1 MTTSRS
7 NLLESIGLLPGMLED
22 WVAVVT
28 GGGQGI
34 GREIAITLA
43 SLGARVGIAELSE
56 FGLETARQIQGFGGA
71 AKYVQTDISQ
81 QDPVNLLAKQIHEEL
96 GPVDIL
102 INNAIR
108 CPVAPVVEMDL
119 SQWDEVV
126 AVNLRGAFLT
136 CKAFLPEM
144 IARKHGIILNM
155 ISTDAMPGL
164 SAYIATKQGLAGFSQ
179 SLAVEVGAEGVRV
192 VAFAPGMVDTPG
204 IRSVA
209 DRLAPLLGMT
219 VEEFMRI
226 SLHPAYDGL
235 MPVEHAAAAAAYL
248 AVNCAEEYHG
258 EIVNGYEILEKAG
271 LIQAKGIELVEQI
284 RLDGAGE
291 IESSGL
297 DQDEQCSRALAYSR
311 KLQIILDETA
321 SEFNQLPVFIRPM
334 ARSGFKSKAGLR
346 LQDWQRMVESLAA
359 QLSLI
364 QAGETT
370 GKINIPQIQD
380 LLEKLSVYYQ
390 GVPAET
396 ARFTKDTEFL
406 EEVARRTA
414 QRVSVIKGLV
424 RMLEETGFGA

>member
-7 NLLESIGLLPGMLED
+7 NLLESIGLLPGMLD
-22 WVAVVT
+22 DRVAVVT

-43 SLGARVGIAELSE
+43 FLGARVGIAELSE
-56 FGLETARQIQGFGGA
+56 SGLETARLIQGFGGA
-71 AKYVQTDISQ
+71 AKYIQTDISK
-81 QDPVNLLAKQIHEEL
+81 QDPVNLLAQEIHEEL

-136 CKAFLPEM
+136 CKAFLPVM
-144 IARKHGIILNM
+144 IARKHGTILNM

-179 SLAVEVGAEGVRV
+179 SLAVEVGAEGVHV

-209 DRLAPLLGMT
+209 DQLAPLLEMT
-219 VEEFMRI
+219 VEEFMHI

-235 MPVEHAAAAAAYL
+235 MPVEHAAAAAVYL

-271 LIQAKGIELVEQI
+271 LIHAKGIELLEQI
-284 RLDGAGE
+284 QLDVAGE
-291 IESSGL
+291 IEPSGL
-297 DQDEQCSRALAYSR
+297 DQDEKFSRALAYSR
-311 KLQIILDETA
+311 ELKMILSETA
-321 SEFNQLPVFIRPM
+321 SEFNQLPVFIRPV
-334 ARSGFKSKAGLR
+334 ARNGFKSKAGLR
-346 LQDWQRMVESLAA
+346 LQDWQRMVERLAE
-359 QLSLI
+359 QLSLA
-364 QAGETT
+364 QAGEKT
-370 GKINIPQIQD
+370 GKINIPQTRD
-380 LLEKLSVYYQ
+380 LLEKLAAYYQ
-390 GVPAET
+390 GVPVET
-396 ARFTKDTEFL
+396 ARFTKDAEFL

-414 QRVSVIKGLV
+414 QRVSVISGLT
-424 RMLEETGFGA
+424 RILEEIGFGA